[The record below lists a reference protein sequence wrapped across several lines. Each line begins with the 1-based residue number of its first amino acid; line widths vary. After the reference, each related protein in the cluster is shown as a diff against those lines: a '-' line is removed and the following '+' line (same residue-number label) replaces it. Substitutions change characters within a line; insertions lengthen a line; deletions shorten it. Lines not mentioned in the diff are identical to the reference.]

1 MLMNLANLIL
11 WESAVR
17 EPIAARVAICGDFL
31 PAGKLAMRGDES
43 WGGKAQGLHEYF
55 ADVATTFAN
64 LEATLD
70 CDALP
75 PRVLTGLGQIVAAP
89 AASLGYM
96 EAIHARAVG
105 IANNHIY
112 DFGDAGVQRTG
123 AAVVLAG
130 MEPLGAGFSMR
141 ERREVVVWEGSGGV
155 RVGFWAAAKAT
166 SDPATQNSRGVEP
179 ATTARGCEA
188 LREMQ
193 KRGAQFC
200 VALVHAGCLRTD
212 RPDPEDVGLLDALA
226 KSGFDIV
233 AASHSHRLSGYRTV
247 AGTRERPSVAFY
259 GLGSLVSGYVSC
271 AAEREGLIVVAGL
284 SASGALVRLEVRPVW
299 LDESGFGSVPGAA
312 AKQEML
318 EHFRALS
325 AEIDDGSY
333 ERLFYRDVSQ
343 GLTRLYLRDARAA
356 FRAAGIRGLANK
368 ARRVR
373 VRHVKRLVHKVI
385 G

>member
-1 MLMNLANLIL
+1 MNLANLIL
-11 WESAVR
+11 WESAAG
-17 EPIAARVAICGDFL
+17 EPIVARIAICGDFL
-31 PAGKLAMRGDES
+31 PAGKLVMGCDES
-43 WGGKAQGLHEYF
+43 WSGKARGLHEYF

-70 CDALP
+70 CDALA
-75 PRVLTGLGQIVAAP
+75 PRVLNGLGQIVAAP

-96 EAIHARAVG
+96 EALHARAVG
-105 IANNHIY
+105 IANNHSY
-112 DFGDAGVQRTG
+112 DFGDAGVQRTRDTMER
-123 AAVVLAG
+123 AG
-130 MEPLGAGFSMR
+130 MVPLGAGFSMR
-141 ERREVVVWEGSGGV
+141 ELQEVFVWEGPGGV
-155 RVGFWAAAKAT
+155 RVGFWAAAKAA
-166 SDPATQNSRGVEP
+166 SDLATGKLRGVEA
-179 ATTARGCEA
+179 ATAERGWQA
-188 LREMQ
+188 LREMRW
-193 KRGAQFC
+193 RGAQFC
-200 VALVHAGCLRTD
+200 VALVHAGCLRTN
-212 RPDPEDVGLLDALA
+212 RPDPEDVRLLDALA

-233 AASHSHRLSGYRTV
+233 AASHSHRVSGYRMV
-247 AGTRERPSVAFY
+247 AETRERQIFSFY

-284 SASGALVRLEVRPVW
+284 NASGALVRLEVRPVW

-333 ERLFYRDVSQ
+333 ERLFYHDVSH
-343 GLTRLYLRDARAA
+343 GLTRLYLRDAQAA
-356 FRAAGIRGLANK
+356 FRAAGIRGLANT